1 MSKKEISG
9 NNLDYNKVCLT
20 FKQNEVLGHL
30 AEGLQNK
37 QIAQA
42 MGLSVSTIK
51 LHVSGILLR
60 LRVKTRTAA
69 VVEAQKVGLI

>member
-9 NNLDYNKVCLT
+9 NNVNCNKVCLT
-20 FKQNEVLGHL
+20 FKQKKVLGHL
-30 AEGLQNK
+30 AKGMQNK

-42 MGLSVSTIK
+42 LNLSVSTVK

-60 LRVKTRTAA
+60 LEVHTRTAA
-69 VVEAQKVGLI
+69 VVKAQKLGLI

>member
-20 FKQNEVLGHL
+20 FKQKEVLGHL

-37 QIAQA
+37 QIDIS
-42 MGLSVSTIK
+42 LELKKSN
-51 LHVSGILLR
+51 
-60 LRVKTRTAA
+60 
-69 VVEAQKVGLI
+69 